1 MTKSR
6 IFLYFC
12 LAFTGGI
19 ALSSFVLMPRL
30 FLLGLLIAGLFLISV
45 FWKYKKPAVAGFC
58 LLFLVLGIWRY
69 QSADSRIVY
78 PKEGNVEFSG
88 IIAKEP
94 DIRSG
99 SIKFTVGNVLIVTG
113 RYPEYKYGDKLKIN
127 GLLKNPPVF
136 AAPSGR
142 DEFNYRDY
150 LKKDG
155 IVAVMDF
162 PKIELLGSGFGNP
175 TMETILAFKN
185 KFRQTARTFVS
196 PPQEGFLEALAFG
209 QESNISKEWKDKL
222 NLTGTRHIAAVS
234 GMNITIIS
242 SLIFSFILNFGLRKK
257 YAFYSSVG
265 LLFLYITMIGAPAS
279 AVRAFIMA
287 AIFLMAENLGRQSS
301 GSRAI
306 FFIAALMLALNPML
320 LLKDVGF
327 QLSFLAILGM
337 AHLQQFFSYW
347 LKLIPNPKMF
357 PIRAAVSATLSAQ
370 VFTFPILIYNFGY
383 VSLISLIAN
392 VLIVPILAPVT
403 ILIFIF
409 GISGI
414 IFHPLGF
421 LLSWPVWLSITYII
435 RVIDWFSYLSWAT
448 LSIGNLHWS
457 WLAVFYL
464 FLSGFIWWYN
474 KHIWRLQIKKPGWSR

>member
-1 MTKSR
+1 MTKSK

-45 FWKYKKPAVAGFC
+45 FWRYKKLTVAGFC
-58 LLFLVLGIWRY
+58 LLFLVLGVWRN
-69 QSADSRIVY
+69 QQAESKIVY
-78 PKEGNVEFSG
+78 PKEGNVEFVG
-88 IIAKEP
+88 IVAEEP
-94 DIRSG
+94 DIRPN
-99 SIKFTVGNVLIVTG
+99 SIKLTVNNTLITVS
-113 RYPEYKYGDKLKIN
+113 RYPEYKYGDKLKIK

-136 AAPSGR
+136 
-142 DEFNYRDY
+142 DDFNYKDY

-162 PKIELLGSGFGNP
+162 PKIILLGSGFGNP
-175 TMETILAFKN
+175 PMETLLSFKN
-185 KFRQTARTFVS
+185 KFRATVRTFIS
-196 PPQEGFLEALAFG
+196 PPQEGFLEALVFG
-209 QESNISKEWKDKL
+209 EESNIAKEWKDKL

-242 SLIFSFILNFGLRKK
+242 SLIFSFILSFGLRKK
-257 YAFYSSVG
+257 IAFYLAIG
-265 LLFLYITMIGAPAS
+265 LLFLYILMIGAPAS

-306 FFIAALMLALNPML
+306 FFAAALMLALNPML
-320 LLKDVGF
+320 LLKDIGF
-327 QLSFLAILGM
+327 QLSFLAILGI
-337 AHLQQFFSYW
+337 AYLQQFFSYW
-347 LKLIPNPKMF
+347 LKLIPNPKIF

-383 VSLISLIAN
+383 VSLISLFAN
-392 VLIVPILAPVT
+392 ILIVPILAPVT

-414 IFHPLGF
+414 VFSPLGF
-421 LLSWPVWLSITYII
+421 LLSWPVWFSMSYII
-435 RVIDWFSYLSWAT
+435 KVIDWFSYLSWAT

-457 WLAVFYL
+457 WLIISYFIIG
-464 FLSGFIWWYN
+464 GFIWLHN
-474 KHIWRLQIKKPGWSR
+474 KRIFIS